1 MATTG
6 VTPLRRRVR
15 SRLALLLRAPLVV
28 LFGILPWSAAQSFG
42 SGLGRVFYW
51 IVRRDRRRSLEHL
64 AIAFPELS
72 EPQRSALSKASFRHL
87 GMAVGELLHVRHR
100 PPAEASRH
108 VRVEGF
114 EEIER
119 LRQQERPILVLTGHC
134 GNWELVSTAN
144 HSHGLGL
151 AAIARQFEDA
161 GLHASSVDFRAHLGC
176 ETIARS
182 SSSSSR
188 QLLRVLRNRGALA
201 ILIDQDIDTE
211 GAFVPFFGRL
221 AHTTLGAAQLALRLG
236 AAVVPTFAERLPD
249 GSHLVRFLPALEL
262 SDDPVEATARMTSCI
277 EDQIRRCPEQWVWM
291 HRRWRRRPPE
301 AE

>member
-1 MATTG
+1 MEGTGITT
-6 VTPLRRRVR
+6 LRRRVR
-15 SRLALLLRAPLVV
+15 SRLVIWLRAPVVV
-28 LFGILPWSAAQSFG
+28 LFGVLPWSAAQRFG
-42 SGLGRVFYW
+42 AGLGRLAYW
-51 IVRRDRRRSLEHL
+51 IARRDRRRSLEHL

-72 EPQRSALSKASFRHL
+72 ETQRSALSKAGFRHL
-87 GMAVGELLHVRHR
+87 GMAVGELLHIRHR

-108 VRVEGF
+108 VQVEGF

-119 LRQQERPILVLTGHC
+119 LRQQERPILILTGHC
-134 GNWELVSTAN
+134 GNWELISTAN

-161 GLHASSVDFRAHLGC
+161 DLHASTVDFRAHLGS

-182 SSSSSR
+182 SPTASR
-188 QLLRVLRNRGALA
+188 QLLGVLRARGALA
-201 ILIDQDIDTE
+201 ILIDQDIDAE

-221 AHTTLGAAQLALRLG
+221 AHTSLGAAQLAIRLG
-236 AAVVPTFAERLPD
+236 AAVVPTFSERLSD

-262 SDDPVEATARMTSCI
+262 PDDSVEATARMTMCI
-277 EDQIRRCPEQWVWM
+277 EDQIRRHPEQWVWM

-301 AE
+301 GD